1 MHFFHSNGEAVDL
14 TVSFLL
20 YLPVYHIQ
28 NTCTLVWMK
37 VLRQLAFSLQ
47 QNDFSHADVE
57 ELLMEKLLDN
67 IHTSILLLSQNFLV
81 FLLFS
86 FFLLGYLDSQL

>member
-1 MHFFHSNGEAVDL
+1 MHFFHSNGETVDL

-28 NTCTLVWMK
+28 NMCTLVWMK

-86 FFLLGYLDSQL
+86 FFLSGYLDSQL